1 MGATV
6 IVDAF
11 WGDAGKGKFA
21 AYLSR
26 LYDADIC
33 VRAGV
38 GPNAGHSVF
47 VGERLIKTK
56 LVPLGLLNQR
66 TRLRIGSG
74 VAIDPALV
82 VEESRRYR
90 CRSRTAVDF
99 RCPVIEPRHVA
110 MERESSVLREIDS
123 TFSGSGAARAE
134 YIMRSGIRAGSVAAL
149 KGMVTDVA
157 KECNFAAARGRV
169 IVEGSQAT
177 FLSVYLSDRYPYVTS
192 DNCTTAAL
200 IDDVG
205 LAWNAV
211 DQVILLVKCIP
222 TAVGA
227 GPLPNEMLRDE
238 IIARGLMEYGTNTG
252 RERRRIRGIDFQM
265 LRYSVMLNGPT
276 EIALTYCEQYD
287 PEITDCT
294 NKRALTRK
302 MRALITRVEKSVSV
316 PVTYLET
323 GKQHDSIIALR

>member
-38 GPNAGHSVF
+38 GPNAGHSVHIGNR
-47 VGERLIKTK
+47 VIKAK
-56 LVPLGLLNQR
+56 MVPLGLLNPR

-74 VAIDPALV
+74 VAIDPTVLI
-82 VEESRRYR
+82 EEVRRYR
-90 CRSRTAVDF
+90 CRSRVSVDF
-99 RCPVIEPRHVA
+99 RCPVIQPRHVA
-110 MERESSVLREIDS
+110 IERQSVLLRRIDS
-123 TFSGSGAARAE
+123 TFSGSGAARAD
-134 YIMRSGIRAGSVAAL
+134 YVMRNALRAEKVPAL
-149 KGMVTDVA
+149 RGMVTDVA
-157 KECNFAAARGRV
+157 SECSIAAKKGRV

-177 FLSVYLSDRYPYVTS
+177 FLSLYLSDRYPYVTS

-205 LAWNAV
+205 IAWNAV
-211 DQVILLVKCIP
+211 DQVVLLVKCIP

-227 GPLPNEMLRDE
+227 GPLPNEMSRSE
-238 IIARGLMEYGTNTG
+238 IIERGLMEYGTNTG
-252 RERRRIRGIDFQM
+252 RERRRIRGIDFKM
-265 LRYSVMLNGPT
+265 LRYSSMVNGPT
-276 EIALTYCEQYD
+276 EVALTYCDQYD
-287 PEITDCT
+287 CMIADRKD
-294 NKRALTRK
+294 KRAITKK
-302 MRALITRVEKSVSV
+302 MRSLITRVERCVSA
-316 PVTYLET
+316 PVTFLET

>member
-26 LYDADIC
+26 AYDADIC

-47 VGERLIKTK
+47 VGDRLVKTK
-56 LVPLGLLNQR
+56 LVPLGLLNPR

-74 VAIDPALV
+74 VAIDPSLIL
-82 VEESRRYR
+82 EESRRYR

-99 RCPVIEPRHVA
+99 RCPVIEPRHVVT
-110 MERESSVLREIDS
+110 ERESAVLLEIDS

-134 YIMRSGIRAGSVAAL
+134 YIMRSGLRAGEVDAL
-149 KGMVTDVA
+149 RGMVTDVA
-157 KECNFAAARGRV
+157 KECNVAARNGRV

-227 GPLPNEMLRDE
+227 GPLPNEMSRDE
-238 IIARGLMEYGTNTG
+238 IAARGLTEYGTNTG
-252 RERRRIRGIDFQM
+252 RERRRIRGIHFEM
-265 LRYSVMLNGPT
+265 LRYSAMLNGPT
-276 EIALTYCEQYD
+276 EIALTYCEQFD
-287 PEITDCT
+287 RQMAGKKET
-294 NKRALTRK
+294 RA
-302 MRALITRVEKSVSV
+302 ITRRMRSLIARVERCVSV

-323 GKQHDSIIALR
+323 GKQYDSIIALK